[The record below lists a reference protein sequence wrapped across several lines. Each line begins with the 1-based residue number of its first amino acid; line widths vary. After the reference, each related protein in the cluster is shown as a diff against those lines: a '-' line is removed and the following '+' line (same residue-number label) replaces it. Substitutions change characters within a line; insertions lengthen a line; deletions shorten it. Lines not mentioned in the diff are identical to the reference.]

1 MFTLIAC
8 VTLCTIFTISGIP
21 DQMPRSYNLALAV
34 FFCAVGA
41 ACLTMLV
48 FLIIIIRKTFTN
60 ELNQEMKQLVI
71 SEVIFVVT
79 FLLRVALILCVQMEL
94 WIDFSRD
101 YPHEMKVGFKTAMFP
116 TQFLVYNFVPYI
128 TLMYMHY
135 KNFTPIDINV

>member
-8 VTLCTIFTISGIP
+8 ATLCTIFTISGIP

-34 FFCAVGA
+34 FFSAVGA

-79 FLLRVALILCVQMEL
+79 FLLRVALIFCVQKGD

-101 YPHEMKVGFKTAMFP
+101 YPHDMEAGFKTAMFP
-116 TQFLVYNFVPYI
+116 A
-128 TLMYMHY
+128 
-135 KNFTPIDINV
+135 